1 MQPVHDTQNVNK
13 SVTEKSREKSKI
25 YKDQHPIIRQCGYS
39 WRRIC
44 KEWCASGKRCQFI
57 MGFDSDM
64 IDLNMNEE
72 NDNNPSPIGEP
83 ALSPEDLPDWYD
95 MENPLCNRGF
105 DLGGFICVHCQ
116 NACHRGCLSVSHSVQ
131 E

>member
-1 MQPVHDTQNVNK
+1 
-13 SVTEKSREKSKI
+13 
-25 YKDQHPIIRQCGYS
+25 
-39 WRRIC
+39 
-44 KEWCASGKRCQFI
+44 

-105 DLGGFICVHCQ
+105 DLGSFCVL
-116 NACHRGCLSVSHSVQ
+116 NAEMLFTMVVSARHPVMMNPNLFVCHVG
-131 E
+131 